1 MFKSIMWFLFESS
14 PEKRLKR
21 QLSEMEMFYKGSRQR
36 KKALK
41 ELAKLEIPRY
51 EVPEKIEP

>member
-1 MFKSIMWFLFESS
+1 MWFLFESS